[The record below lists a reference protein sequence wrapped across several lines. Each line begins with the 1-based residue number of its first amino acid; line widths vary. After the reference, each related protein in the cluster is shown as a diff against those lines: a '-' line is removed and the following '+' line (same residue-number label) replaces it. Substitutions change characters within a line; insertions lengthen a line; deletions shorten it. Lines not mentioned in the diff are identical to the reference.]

1 MNSLRVDKNNIDKII
16 NELKERNEVLPATS
30 DIVFKNLFRDESMKS
45 ILALLISNITGIN
58 EEYIYKNITYEDSY
72 IGKNTIIHK
81 DNTVDLHVKIED
93 NTIMLEM
100 NESNNTYTRFNNVT
114 HFHSG
119 IVDKFLVS
127 KNYENIGILYQIN
140 FDNNHPFSDELIS
153 RIMMRDDNG
162 KLDEEERYFRKY
174 KVNLSFFSEKGYN
187 IEKLSKFERVL
198 LIMREKNKD
207 KLKKLAGKD
216 KELKNMVKKIEDMS
230 EARKIFDI
238 YAFNEHV
245 EKLAR
250 DAEKQE
256 ARKEGLAEGRAEG
269 RAQGRAEAEKETK
282 IETARKMLKKNIK
295 LEDIID
301 ITGLSKEEIQKI
313 EEN

>member
-1 MNSLRVDKNNIDKII
+1 
-16 NELKERNEVLPATS
+16 
-30 DIVFKNLFRDESMKS
+30 
-45 ILALLISNITGIN
+45 
-58 EEYIYKNITYEDSY
+58 
-72 IGKNTIIHK
+72 
-81 DNTVDLHVKIED
+81 
-93 NTIMLEM
+93 
-100 NESNNTYTRFNNVT
+100 
-114 HFHSG
+114 
-119 IVDKFLVS
+119 
-127 KNYENIGILYQIN
+127 
-140 FDNNHPFSDELIS
+140 
-153 RIMMRDDNG
+153 MRDDNG

-230 EARKIFDI
+230 KARKIFDI

-256 ARKEGLAEGRAEG
+256 ARKEGLAEGRAQGRAEGRAQG

-282 IETARKMLKKNIK
+282 IETARKMLEEKLDINLISKITELSIDEIKSLLKN
-295 LEDIID
+295 
-301 ITGLSKEEIQKI
+301 Q
-313 EEN
+313 